1 MMQPHLN
8 NSRLSVV
15 IPTWNAADLVLKAVG
30 HLQQPGASQG
40 GELIVVDDGS
50 TDDTA
55 GRVRQQFP
63 AVVVLEQGRTAA
75 LGRRSTRAFRRRG
88 EAIWAP

>member
-1 MMQPHLN
+1 MLSIVVPVLN
-8 NSRLSVV
+8 EEESL
-15 IPTWNAADLVLKAVG
+15 
-30 HLQQPGASQG
+30 
-40 GELIVVDDGS
+40 GELRAQIAATCDERGIDWELILVDDGS

-75 LGRRSTRAFRRRG
+75 LGQRSTRAFRRRG